1 MLRLSLALLCST
13 GLLAALAQE
22 PKKEKP
28 KAAPRVAVS
37 DPALLKDD
45 ADFAIQG
52 EYGGQMPD
60 GKELGSVQVVAE
72 GGGRFRAK
80 AFDGGLPGLDPKAAE
95 SPLTITGTRKGD
107 AVEFKAGDKLVGTLQ
122 GDAMR
127 SGDRG
132 QFVARKVARKSPT
145 EGAKP
150 PAGADVLFGAA
161 GDEKNWARGKLVTL
175 SDGEFL
181 AAGCKS
187 AKAYTDFTAHA
198 EFRLPWMPNSRG
210 QGRGNSGF
218 YPQDRYEIQV
228 LDSFGLKG
236 ENNECGGVYT
246 LAKPRVNM
254 CFPPMSWQTYDLDF
268 TAAKFDAAGK
278 KTANARLT
286 LKHNGVLVH
295 DDIELKNA
303 TGGGQPEGPA
313 PGPIQLQDHGDPVV
327 YRNIWALA
335 K

>member
-1 MLRLSLALLCST
+1 MLRLSLALLCSA
-13 GLLAALAQE
+13 GLFTALAQE

-28 KAAPRVAVS
+28 KAAPRVAIN
-37 DPALLKDD
+37 DPAKLVDD
-45 ADFAIQG
+45 ADFATQG
-52 EYGGQMPD
+52 EYSSQTAE
-60 GKELGSVQVVAE
+60 GKELGSVQVVAL
-72 GGGRFRAK
+72 GDGQFRVK

-107 AVEFKAGDKLVGTLQ
+107 TVEFKAADKIVGTLQ
-122 GDAMR
+122 GGAMR

-132 QFVARKVARKSPT
+132 QFVARKVTRTSPT
-145 EGAKP
+145 MGAKP

-161 GDEKNWARGKLVTL
+161 GDEANWAGGKLVKL

-181 AAGCKS
+181 GVGCKS
-187 AKAYTDFTAHA
+187 KKAYADFTAHV
-198 EFRLPWMPNSRG
+198 EFRLPFMPNSRG

-236 ENNECGGVYT
+236 ENNECGGIYT
-246 LAKPRVNM
+246 LAKPSINM
-254 CFPPMSWQTYDLDF
+254 CFPPMSWQTYDVDF

-278 KTANARLT
+278 KTTAARIT
-286 LKHNGVLVH
+286 VKHNGVLVH
-295 DDIELKNA
+295 DNVELKN
-303 TGGGQPEGPA
+303 TTSGGQAEGPT
-313 PGPIQLQDHGDPVV
+313 PGPFQLQNHGDPVV